1 MNQPLTWLDIER
13 TFKRC
18 TLDNVRVH
26 CFPDGAEIEFSGDVL
41 DVNEWLKRTFGLY
54 LSDDFS
60 SITLQIDS
68 KTYPLEFNP
77 SDSLNE
83 KPTQY
88 PLWRDAA
95 YFDNKKLK
103 LPEPWTETL
112 DMVSFH
118 SFKGGVGRTTS
129 LMTYVAALLY
139 AAKDPIKLLLIDAD
153 LEAPGISFWLESTN
167 KPNVSFIQLL
177 EALHYPPV
185 DVDST
190 LEFFAAQL
198 RKTSLNFDGTDKE
211 IFILPAALNMAEI
224 MDMPVQPEHLARNP
238 SNPWIISDH
247 LHALGKKLQVDVIF
261 IDLRAGLSE
270 LASPLLFDSRVEHF
284 FVTTVAL
291 QSILG
296 MKEVLER
303 LYLYQKPLSIDRF
316 SLAKPSVI
324 LSLLTPQIKQ
334 LPDYSNAIELLDAA
348 YPNRGEE
355 EFSEG
360 IDWSEVDFEPSF
372 MSLRTVREA
381 IEILKKSSLF
391 PKAVQ
396 WASARFQHLNN
407 NLLTSTSITNN
418 AKSLYDV
425 CNKFQFAEITA
436 SSDMLIT
443 EPLRNLAKHYAD
455 EVPNAISVGAKG
467 AGKTFTFLQI
477 CQMKTWQR
485 FLQKMETIQLT
496 GSESLIYPAL
506 YSTNLGGDSLKI
518 VQDARQN
525 CKEKLLPQL
534 SSPNIFQV
542 RISEALNVP
551 ETNWENF
558 WIEVLFADI
567 GTTCTSIL
575 ELNTWL
581 HERNTSLVILIDGIE
596 DAFDNPED
604 DTQKA
609 AIKAL
614 LQLPNRLAELRQRKI
629 GLICFVR
636 ADYVQSVIRQN
647 VAQYLARFSP
657 FQLVWTPET
666 FLRLAYWICAHAQI
680 IDAQKEM
687 AEKLSIA
694 DLLIELEK
702 LWGKKMGRDNS
713 KESNTARWVFAALCD
728 LNGKLQ
734 ARDLVRFL
742 KFSADQMR
750 NATPSDKWPN
760 RVLAPEA
767 IRKSLSFCS
776 DEKVK
781 EAASE
786 ISALRLWQQKLDSVA
801 PDKRKNPFNA
811 KSVNLEGDLLEILR
825 DLGIVY
831 EDTDRNSE
839 LERFYLPE
847 IYRSGLRFSQSAGGR
862 PRVQALLKRN
872 LGGVPF

>member
-13 TFKRC
+13 TFKHF

-26 CFPDGAEIEFSGDVL
+26 CFPDGAEIEYSVDVAN
-41 DVNEWLKRTFGLY
+41 VHNWLKKIFGIY

-68 KTYPLEFNP
+68 TTYPLEFNP

-95 YFDNKKLK
+95 YFDNKTLK
-103 LPEPWTETL
+103 LSEPWTETPN
-112 DMVSFH
+112 MVSFH

-129 LMTYVAALLY
+129 LMTYVSAVLDT
-139 AAKDPIKLLLIDAD
+139 AKDPIKLLLIDAD
-153 LEAPGISFWLESTN
+153 LEAPGISFWLEGTN

-185 DVDST
+185 NVDST

-198 RKTSLNFDGTDKE
+198 RKTSLNFGGVDKE
-211 IFILPAALNMAEI
+211 VFVLPAALNMAEI

-238 SNPWIISDH
+238 HNPWILSEH
-247 LHALGKKLQVDVIF
+247 LRALGQKLQVDVIF

-296 MKEVLER
+296 MQKVLER

-334 LPDYSNAIELLDAA
+334 LPDYSNAIELLDEA
-348 YPNRGEE
+348 YPNCGEE

-391 PKAVQ
+391 PKAAQ
-396 WASARFQHLNN
+396 WASARFQHVDNK
-407 NLLTSTSITNN
+407 LLASINIISD
-418 AKSLYDV
+418 AKCLYDV
-425 CNKFQFAEITA
+425 CNKFQFAEVTA

-443 EPLRNLAKHYAD
+443 DPLRNLAKHYVFDA
-455 EVPNAISVGAKG
+455 PNAVSVGAKG

-477 CQMKTWQR
+477 CQMQTWQR
-485 FLQKMETIQLT
+485 FLEKMEAARPT

-506 YSTNLGGDSLKI
+506 YSTNLGGHSLKV

-534 SSPNIFQV
+534 SSSNRFQM
-542 RISEALNVP
+542 RIPDALKLP

-558 WIEVLFADI
+558 WIEVLFDDMGI
-567 GTTCTSIL
+567 TCTSIS

-614 LQLPNRLAELRQRKI
+614 LQLPNKLAELRQRQI
-629 GLICFVR
+629 GFICFVR

-657 FQLVWTPET
+657 FQLEWTPET
-666 FLRLAYWICAHAQI
+666 FLRLAYWICAHAGI
-680 IDAQKEM
+680 IDAKKEM

-694 DLLIELEK
+694 ELLIELEK

-742 KFSADQMR
+742 KFSAAQM
-750 NATPSDKWPN
+750 NKISPDKWPS

-767 IRKSLSFCS
+767 IRRSLSFCS

-786 ISALRLWQQKLDSVA
+786 ISALRQWQQKLDSV
-801 PDKRKNPFNA
+801 PSDKRRNPFNA

-831 EDTDRNSE
+831 EDTDRSSE

-847 IYRSGLRFSQSAGGR
+847 IYRSGLKFSQSAGGR